1 MEQRPVRSQGAWGPP
16 GRPDSAADQQD
27 QEVQGGSLPKTFF
40 IQGQDCPPEQARE
53 MLALM
58 TGEARD
64 IVRCVFKLRKEYDR
78 AG

>member
-1 MEQRPVRSQGAWGPP
+1 MA
-16 GRPDSAADQQD
+16 GRQEEFDVQSKCASLKSAAT
-27 QEVQGGSLPKTFF
+27 LLK
-40 IQGQDCPPEQARE
+40 DCPPEQARE

-58 TGEARD
+58 TEEARD